1 MLVAAP
7 VDACSLDDPGTL
19 TESSRREQGLCSR
32 HPRSEGR
39 VLGSIL
45 QYVRRHH
52 LALLALFV
60 ALGGTSVAATNAL
73 LPRNSVGSPQVVNGS
88 LLRADL
94 AKKTINELKG
104 NRGPRGL
111 QGPNGA
117 IGAQGPAGSDSTVPG
132 PQGPPGPRGA
142 TGVQGSAGQKGATGT
157 QGLAGP
163 KGATGAQGSAGQ
175 KGVTGA
181 RGPTGAQGAQGD
193 PGTGLAQSFGL
204 TAWTFDP
211 REAESAEYTTQVN
224 VRLVGIWLP
233 AGARIDYLA
242 VPVSV
247 AGAGL
252 TSVELGIYDQ
262 TAMDG
267 GGNPP
272 VARTG
277 DIKENFVAVGWRGNS
292 TPLGFVAPYSGR
304 YYLASAYAGTTR
316 PTVGS
321 VRQTN
326 AFLVGQLPNG
336 VWTGVHAQAQ
346 GTLPDAPASTGVFTN
361 VPIIIAY

>member
-1 MLVAAP
+1 L
-7 VDACSLDDPGTL
+7 G
-19 TESSRREQGLCSR
+19 
-32 HPRSEGR
+32 RS
-39 VLGSIL
+39 IF

-73 LPRNSVGSPQVVNGS
+73 VPRNSVASPQVVNGS

-94 AKKTINELKG
+94 ARKTIEALKG

-111 QGPNGA
+111 EGP
-117 IGAQGPAGSDSTVPG
+117 
-132 PQGPPGPRGA
+132 
-142 TGVQGSAGQKGATGT
+142 KGATGT
-157 QGLAGP
+157 QGPAGSNSTAPGPQGPAGARGATGAEGPAGP
-163 KGATGAQGSAGQ
+163 KGATGAQGPAGADSSVPGPQ
-175 KGVTGA
+175 GPAGADSTVPGPQGPAGPKGA
-181 RGPTGAQGAQGD
+181 TGAQGPAGAQGAKGD
-193 PGTGLAQSFGL
+193 PGAALAHSFGL

-211 REAESAEYTTQVN
+211 REWDSTYYATQAN
-224 VRLVGIWLP
+224 SRLVGIWLP
-233 AGARIDYLA
+233 AGAKIDYLA

-252 TSVELGIYDQ
+252 TAVELGIYDQ

-277 DIKENFVAVGWRGNS
+277 DIKENFLANGWRGNS
-292 TPLGFVAPYSGR
+292 TPLDFVAPYSGR

-316 PTVGS
+316 PTVGNAK
-321 VRQTN
+321 QTN

-336 VWTGVHAQAQ
+336 VWTTVHAQAQ
-346 GTLPDAPASTGVFTN
+346 GTLPNAPASTGVSTN

>member
-1 MLVAAP
+1 L
-7 VDACSLDDPGTL
+7 G
-19 TESSRREQGLCSR
+19 
-32 HPRSEGR
+32 RS
-39 VLGSIL
+39 IF

-73 LPRNSVGSPQVVNGS
+73 VPRNSVASPQVVNGS

-94 AKKTINELKG
+94 AKKTIEALKG

-111 QGPNGA
+111 EGPKGA
-117 IGAQGPAGSDSTVPG
+117 TGAQGPAGSDSTLPGQQGPAGAKGVTGAEGPAGPMGATGAQGPAGADSTVPGPQGQAGADSTVPG
-132 PQGPPGPRGA
+132 PQGPTGPRGA
-142 TGVQGSAGQKGATGT
+142 S
-157 QGLAGP
+157 
-163 KGATGAQGSAGQ
+163 GAQ
-175 KGVTGA
+175 
-181 RGPTGAQGAQGD
+181 GPTGAQGAKGD
-193 PGTGLAQSFGL
+193 PGAALAQSFGL

-211 REAESAEYTTQVN
+211 REWDSTYYSTQIN
-224 VRLVGIWLP
+224 ARLVGIWLP
-233 AGARIDYLA
+233 AGAKIDYLA

-252 TSVELGIYDQ
+252 TAVELGIYDQ
-262 TAMDG
+262 TAMDS

-277 DIKENFVAVGWRGNS
+277 DIKENFAATGWRGNS

-316 PTVGS
+316 PTVGNAK
-321 VRQTN
+321 QTN
-326 AFLVGQLPNG
+326 AFLIGQLPNG
-336 VWTGVHAQAQ
+336 VWTTVHAQAQ
-346 GTLPDAPASTGVFTN
+346 GTLPNAPASTGVFTN

>member
-1 MLVAAP
+1 M
-7 VDACSLDDPGTL
+7 
-19 TESSRREQGLCSR
+19 
-32 HPRSEGR
+32 GR
-39 VLGSIL
+39 SIL

-73 LPRNSVGSPQVVNGS
+73 VPRNSVASPQIVNGS

-94 AKKTINELKG
+94 AKKTIKALKG
-104 NRGPRGL
+104 NIGPRGL
-111 QGPNGA
+111 EGPQGA
-117 IGAQGPAGSDSTVPG
+117 TGAQGPAGADSTVLG
-132 PQGPPGPRGA
+132 PQGPTGA
-142 TGVQGSAGQKGATGT
+142 N
-157 QGLAGP
+157 
-163 KGATGAQGSAGQ
+163 GATGAQ
-175 KGVTGA
+175 
-181 RGPTGAQGAQGD
+181 GPTGAQGAKGD
-193 PGTGLAQSFGL
+193 PGAALAQAFGL

-211 REAESAEYTTQVN
+211 REWDATYYATQVN
-224 VRLVGIWLP
+224 SRLVGIWLP
-233 AGARIDYLA
+233 AGAKIDYLA

-262 TAMDG
+262 TAMDD

-277 DIKENFVAVGWRGNS
+277 DIKANFLATGWRGNS

-304 YYLASAYAGTTR
+304 YYLASAYAGTTL
-316 PTVGS
+316 PTVGNAK
-321 VRQTN
+321 QTN
-326 AFLVGQLPNG
+326 AFLIGQLPNG
-336 VWTGVHAQAQ
+336 VWTSVHAQAQ
-346 GTLPDAPASTGVFTN
+346 GTLPNAPVSTGTFTN

>member
-1 MLVAAP
+1 M
-7 VDACSLDDPGTL
+7 
-19 TESSRREQGLCSR
+19 
-32 HPRSEGR
+32 GR
-39 VLGSIL
+39 SIL

-52 LALLALFV
+52 LALLAMFV

-73 LPRNSVGSPQVVNGS
+73 LPRNSVASPQVVNGS

-94 AKKTINELKG
+94 AKRTIKELKG

-111 QGPNGA
+111 G
-117 IGAQGPAGSDSTVPG
+117 
-132 PQGPPGPRGA
+132 
-142 TGVQGSAGQKGATGT
+142 
-157 QGLAGP
+157 GP
-163 KGATGAQGSAGQ
+163 KGATGAQGPACSDPTVPGPQ
-175 KGVTGA
+175 GPVGPKGATGA
-181 RGPTGAQGAQGD
+181 QGPTGPKGATGAQGPTGAQGAKGD
-193 PGTGLAQSFGL
+193 PGAALAQSFGL

-211 REAESAEYTTQVN
+211 REGESAEYATQVN
-224 VRLVGIWLP
+224 SRLVGIWLP
-233 AGARIDYLA
+233 AGAKIDYLA

-247 AGAGL
+247 AGAAL
-252 TSVELGIYDQ
+252 TAVELGIYDQ

-277 DIKENFVAVGWRGNS
+277 DIKENFVATGWRGNS

-316 PTVGS
+316 PTVGN

-336 VWTGVHAQAQ
+336 VWTAVHAQAQ
-346 GTLPDAPASTGVFTN
+346 GTLPNAPASTGVFTN

>member
-1 MLVAAP
+1 L
-7 VDACSLDDPGTL
+7 G
-19 TESSRREQGLCSR
+19 
-32 HPRSEGR
+32 RS
-39 VLGSIL
+39 IF

-73 LPRNSVGSPQVVNGS
+73 VPRNSVASPQVVNGS

-94 AKKTINELKG
+94 ARKTIEALKG

-111 QGPNGA
+111 EGP
-117 IGAQGPAGSDSTVPG
+117 
-132 PQGPPGPRGA
+132 
-142 TGVQGSAGQKGATGT
+142 KGATGT
-157 QGLAGP
+157 QGPAGSNSTAPGPQGPAGARGATGAEGPAGP
-163 KGATGAQGSAGQ
+163 KGATGAQGPAGADSSVPGPQ
-175 KGVTGA
+175 GPAGADSTVPGPQGPAGPKGA
-181 RGPTGAQGAQGD
+181 TGAQGPAGAQGAKGD
-193 PGTGLAQSFGL
+193 PGAALAHSFGL

-211 REAESAEYTTQVN
+211 REWDSTYYATQAN
-224 VRLVGIWLP
+224 SRLVGIWLP
-233 AGARIDYLA
+233 AGAKIDYLA

-252 TSVELGIYDQ
+252 TAVELGIYDQ

-277 DIKENFVAVGWRGNS
+277 DIKENFLATGWRGNS

-316 PTVGS
+316 PTVGNAK
-321 VRQTN
+321 QTN
-326 AFLVGQLPNG
+326 AFLIGQLPNG
-336 VWTGVHAQAQ
+336 VWTVVHAQAQ
-346 GTLPDAPASTGVFTN
+346 GTLPNAPASTGVSTN

>member
-1 MLVAAP
+1 L
-7 VDACSLDDPGTL
+7 
-19 TESSRREQGLCSR
+19 SR
-32 HPRSEGR
+32 
-39 VLGSIL
+39 SIF

-73 LPRNSVGSPQVVNGS
+73 LPRNSVASPQVVNGS

-94 AKKTINELKG
+94 AKETIKALKG

-111 QGPNGA
+111 EGPKGA
-117 IGAQGPAGSDSTVPG
+117 TGVQGPAGSDSTVPG
-132 PQGPPGPRGA
+132 AQGPA
-142 TGVQGSAGQKGATGT
+142 GSKGATGPEGPAGSKGAT
-157 QGLAGP
+157 GPEGPAGADSSIPGPQGPTGP
-163 KGATGAQGSAGQ
+163 KGATGAQG
-175 KGVTGA
+175 
-181 RGPTGAQGAQGD
+181 PTGAQGAKGD
-193 PGTGLAQSFGL
+193 PGAALAQSFGL
-204 TAWTFDP
+204 TVWTFDP
-211 REAESAEYTTQVN
+211 REGESTEYATQVN
-224 VRLVGIWLP
+224 SRLVGIWLP
-233 AGARIDYLA
+233 AGAKIDYLA

-252 TSVELGIYDQ
+252 TAVELGIYDQ

-277 DIKENFVAVGWRGNS
+277 DIKENFVATGWRGNS

-316 PTVGS
+316 PTVGN

-336 VWTGVHAQAQ
+336 AWTTVHAQAQ
-346 GTLPDAPASTGVFTN
+346 GTLPNAPASTGVFTN

>member
-1 MLVAAP
+1 L
-7 VDACSLDDPGTL
+7 
-19 TESSRREQGLCSR
+19 
-32 HPRSEGR
+32 GR
-39 VLGSIL
+39 SIL

-73 LPRNSVGSPQVVNGS
+73 LPRNSVASPQVVNGS
-88 LLRADL
+88 LLKADL
-94 AKKTINELKG
+94 AKKTIKALKG

-111 QGPNGA
+111 EGPKGA
-117 IGAQGPAGSDSTVPG
+117 TGAQGPAGSGPTDPG
-132 PQGPPGPRGA
+132 PQGP
-142 TGVQGSAGQKGATGT
+142 
-157 QGLAGP
+157 AGP
-163 KGATGAQGSAGQ
+163 KGATGAQGLTGP
-175 KGVTGA
+175 KGATGA
-181 RGPTGAQGAQGD
+181 QGPTGAQGAKGD
-193 PGTGLAQSFGL
+193 PGAALAQSFGL

-211 REAESAEYTTQVN
+211 RDSEATHYATQVN
-224 VRLVGIWLP
+224 SRLVGIWLP
-233 AGARIDYLA
+233 AGAKIDYLA

-247 AGAGL
+247 AGAAL
-252 TSVELGIYDQ
+252 TAVELGIYDQ

-277 DIKENFVAVGWRGNS
+277 DIKANFVAIGWRGNS

-304 YYLASAYAGTTR
+304 YYLASAYAGTTL
-316 PTVGS
+316 PTVGNAK
-321 VRQTN
+321 QTN

-336 VWTGVHAQAQ
+336 VWTAVHAQAQ
-346 GTLPDAPASTGVFTN
+346 GTLPDAPASTGVSTN

>member
-1 MLVAAP
+1 L
-7 VDACSLDDPGTL
+7 
-19 TESSRREQGLCSR
+19 
-32 HPRSEGR
+32 GR
-39 VLGSIL
+39 SIL

-73 LPRNSVGSPQVVNGS
+73 LPRNSVASPQVVNGS
-88 LLRADL
+88 LLKADL
-94 AKKTINELKG
+94 AKKTINALKG

-111 QGPNGA
+111 E
-117 IGAQGPAGSDSTVPG
+117 
-132 PQGPPGPRGA
+132 
-142 TGVQGSAGQKGATGT
+142 
-157 QGLAGP
+157 GP
-163 KGATGAQGSAGQ
+163 KGATGAQGPAGSDPTAPGPQ
-175 KGVTGA
+175 GPAGPNGA
-181 RGPTGAQGAQGD
+181 TGAQGPTGPKGATGAQGPTGVQGAKGD
-193 PGTGLAQSFGL
+193 PAALAQSFGL

-211 REAESAEYTTQVN
+211 REGESAEYATQVN
-224 VRLVGIWLP
+224 SRLVGIWLP

-252 TSVELGIYDQ
+252 TAVELGIYDQ
-262 TAMDG
+262 TAMDD

-277 DIKENFVAVGWRGNS
+277 DIKENFVATGWRGNS

-316 PTVGS
+316 PTVGN

-336 VWTGVHAQAQ
+336 VWTAVHAQAQ
-346 GTLPDAPASTGVFTN
+346 GTLPNAPASTGVFTN

>member
-1 MLVAAP
+1 L
-7 VDACSLDDPGTL
+7 G
-19 TESSRREQGLCSR
+19 
-32 HPRSEGR
+32 RS
-39 VLGSIL
+39 IF

-73 LPRNSVGSPQVVNGS
+73 VPRNSVASPQVVNGS

-94 AKKTINELKG
+94 AKKTIEALKG
-104 NRGPRGL
+104 NLGPRGL
-111 QGPNGA
+111 E
-117 IGAQGPAGSDSTVPG
+117 
-132 PQGPPGPRGA
+132 
-142 TGVQGSAGQKGATGT
+142 
-157 QGLAGP
+157 GP
-163 KGATGAQGSAGQ
+163 KGATGAQGPAGSTSTVPGQ
-175 KGVTGA
+175 QGPAGARGATGA
-181 RGPTGAQGAQGD
+181 EGPAGPTGATGAQGLAGPTGATGAQGLAGSTGATGAQGLAGPTGATGAQGPAGGHGAKGD
-193 PGTGLAQSFGL
+193 PGAPLAQSFDL

-211 REAESAEYTTQVN
+211 REWDSTDYATQAN
-224 VRLVGIWLP
+224 SRLVGIWLP
-233 AGARIDYLA
+233 AGAKIDYLA

-252 TSVELGIYDQ
+252 TAVELGIYDR

-277 DIKENFVAVGWRGNS
+277 DIKENFVATGWRGNS

-316 PTVGS
+316 PTVGNAK
-321 VRQTN
+321 QTN
-326 AFLVGQLPNG
+326 AFLIGQLPNG
-336 VWTGVHAQAQ
+336 VWTTVHAQAQ
-346 GTLPDAPASTGVFTN
+346 GTLPNAPASTGVFTN

>member
-1 MLVAAP
+1 L
-7 VDACSLDDPGTL
+7 G
-19 TESSRREQGLCSR
+19 
-32 HPRSEGR
+32 RSFF
-39 VLGSIL
+39 L
-45 QYVRRHH
+45 YVRRHH
-52 LALLALFV
+52 LALLAMFV

-73 LPRNSVGSPQVVNGS
+73 IARNSVASPQVVNGS

-94 AKKTINELKG
+94 AKQTINALKG

-111 QGPNGA
+111 EGPKGA
-117 IGAQGPAGSDSTVPG
+117 TGAQGPAADSTVPG
-132 PQGPPGPRGA
+132 PQGPAGP
-142 TGVQGSAGQKGATGT
+142 KGATGT
-157 QGLAGP
+157 QGAAGP
-163 KGATGAQGSAGQ
+163 KGATGAQG
-175 KGVTGA
+175 
-181 RGPTGAQGAQGD
+181 PTGTQGAKGD
-193 PGTGLAQSFGL
+193 PGVALAQSFGL

-211 REAESAEYTTQVN
+211 REGESTEYTTQVN
-224 VRLVGIWLP
+224 SRLVGIWLP

-252 TSVELGIYDQ
+252 TAVELGIYDQ

-277 DIKENFVAVGWRGNS
+277 DIKANFVATGWRGNS

-304 YYLASAYAGTTR
+304 YYLASAYAGTTL
-316 PTVGS
+316 PTVGNAK
-321 VRQTN
+321 QTN
-326 AFLVGQLPNG
+326 TFVVGQLPNG
-336 VWTGVHAQAQ
+336 VWTAVHAQAQ
-346 GTLPDAPASTGVFTN
+346 GTLPNAPASTGGFTN

>member
-1 MLVAAP
+1 L
-7 VDACSLDDPGTL
+7 
-19 TESSRREQGLCSR
+19 
-32 HPRSEGR
+32 GR
-39 VLGSIL
+39 SIL

-73 LPRNSVGSPQVVNGS
+73 VPRNSVASPQIVNGS

-94 AKKTINELKG
+94 AKKTIKALKG
-104 NRGPRGL
+104 NIGPRGL
-111 QGPNGA
+111 EGPQGA
-117 IGAQGPAGSDSTVPG
+117 TGAQGPAGADSTVLG
-132 PQGPPGPRGA
+132 PQGPTGA
-142 TGVQGSAGQKGATGT
+142 N
-157 QGLAGP
+157 
-163 KGATGAQGSAGQ
+163 GATGAQ
-175 KGVTGA
+175 
-181 RGPTGAQGAQGD
+181 GPTGAQGAKGD
-193 PGTGLAQSFGL
+193 PGAALAQAFGL

-211 REAESAEYTTQVN
+211 REWDATYYATQVN
-224 VRLVGIWLP
+224 SRLVGIWLP
-233 AGARIDYLA
+233 AGAKIDYLA

-262 TAMDG
+262 TAMDD

-277 DIKENFVAVGWRGNS
+277 DIKANFLATGWRGNS

-304 YYLASAYAGTTR
+304 YYLASAYAGTTL
-316 PTVGS
+316 PTVGNAK
-321 VRQTN
+321 QTN
-326 AFLVGQLPNG
+326 AFLIGQLPNG
-336 VWTGVHAQAQ
+336 VWTSVHAQAQ
-346 GTLPDAPASTGVFTN
+346 GTLPNAPVSTGTFTN

>member
-1 MLVAAP
+1 M
-7 VDACSLDDPGTL
+7 
-19 TESSRREQGLCSR
+19 
-32 HPRSEGR
+32 GR
-39 VLGSIL
+39 SIL

-73 LPRNSVGSPQVVNGS
+73 VPRNSVASPQIVNGS

-94 AKKTINELKG
+94 AKKTVEALKG

-111 QGPNGA
+111 EGPKGA
-117 IGAQGPAGSDSTVPG
+117 TGGQGPAGSTSTVPGQQGPAGARGATGAEGPAGPAGATGAQGLAGPTGATGAQGLAGADSTVPG
-132 PQGPPGPRGA
+132 PQGPTGPKGTTGA
-142 TGVQGSAGQKGATGT
+142 
-157 QGLAGP
+157 QGLAG
-163 KGATGAQGSAGQ
+163 
-175 KGVTGA
+175 
-181 RGPTGAQGAQGD
+181 AQGAKGD
-193 PGTGLAQSFGL
+193 PGAPLAQSFDL

-211 REAESAEYTTQVN
+211 REWDSTYYATQTN
-224 VRLVGIWLP
+224 SRLVGIWLP
-233 AGARIDYLA
+233 AGAKIDYLA

-252 TSVELGIYDQ
+252 TAVELGIYDQ

-277 DIKENFVAVGWRGNS
+277 DIKENFLTVGWRGNS

-304 YYLASAYAGTTR
+304 YYLASAYAGSTR
-316 PTVGS
+316 PTVGNA
-321 VRQTN
+321 RQTN
-326 AFLVGQLPNG
+326 AFLIGQLPNG
-336 VWTGVHAQAQ
+336 VWTTVHAQAQ
-346 GTLPDAPASTGVFTN
+346 GTLPNAPASTGVFTN

>member
-1 MLVAAP
+1 L
-7 VDACSLDDPGTL
+7 G
-19 TESSRREQGLCSR
+19 
-32 HPRSEGR
+32 RS
-39 VLGSIL
+39 IF

-73 LPRNSVGSPQVVNGS
+73 APRNSVASPQVVNGS

-94 AKKTINELKG
+94 AKTTIKALKG

-111 QGPNGA
+111 AGPQGA
-117 IGAQGPAGSDSTVPG
+117 TGAQGPAGADSTVPG
-132 PQGPPGPRGA
+132 AQGP
-142 TGVQGSAGQKGATGT
+142 
-157 QGLAGP
+157 AGP
-163 KGATGAQGSAGQ
+163 KGATGAQGPAGPN
-175 KGVTGA
+175 GA
-181 RGPTGAQGAQGD
+181 TGAQGPPGSGSTVPGPEGPAGPQGATGERGPAGPKGATGGQGPAGAQGAKGD
-193 PGTGLAQSFGL
+193 PGESLAQAFGL

-211 REAESAEYTTQVN
+211 REWDASHYATQAN
-224 VRLVGIWLP
+224 SRLVGVWLP
-233 AGARIDYLA
+233 AGAKIDYLA

-262 TAMDG
+262 TAMDS

-272 VARTG
+272 IARTG
-277 DIKENFVAVGWRGNS
+277 DIKANFVTTGWRGNS
-292 TPLGFVAPYSGR
+292 TALGFVAPYSGR
-304 YYLASAYAGTTR
+304 YYLASAYAGTTL

-321 VRQTN
+321 AKQTS
-326 AFLVGQLPNG
+326 AFVIGQLPNG
-336 VWTGVHAQAQ
+336 VWTNVHAQAQ
-346 GTLPDAPASTGVFTN
+346 GTLPNAPAPTGASTN

>member
-1 MLVAAP
+1 L
-7 VDACSLDDPGTL
+7 
-19 TESSRREQGLCSR
+19 
-32 HPRSEGR
+32 GR
-39 VLGSIL
+39 SIL

-73 LPRNSVGSPQVVNGS
+73 VPRNSVASPQIVNGS

-94 AKKTINELKG
+94 AKKTIKALKG
-104 NRGPRGL
+104 NIGPRGL
-111 QGPNGA
+111 EGPQGA
-117 IGAQGPAGSDSTVPG
+117 TGAQGPAGADSTVLG
-132 PQGPPGPRGA
+132 PQGP
-142 TGVQGSAGQKGATGT
+142 
-157 QGLAGP
+157 AGP
-163 KGATGAQGSAGQ
+163 KGATGAQGPAGADSTVLGPQ
-175 KGVTGA
+175 GPTGA
-181 RGPTGAQGAQGD
+181 NGATGAQGPTGAQGAKGD
-193 PGTGLAQSFGL
+193 PGAALAQAFGL

-211 REAESAEYTTQVN
+211 REWDATYYATQVN
-224 VRLVGIWLP
+224 SRLVGIWLP
-233 AGARIDYLA
+233 AGAKIDYLA

-262 TAMDG
+262 TAMDD

-277 DIKENFVAVGWRGNS
+277 DIKANFLATGWRGNS

-304 YYLASAYAGTTR
+304 YYLASAYAGTTL
-316 PTVGS
+316 PTVGNAK
-321 VRQTN
+321 QTN
-326 AFLVGQLPNG
+326 AFLIGQLPNG
-336 VWTGVHAQAQ
+336 VWTSVHAQAQ
-346 GTLPDAPASTGVFTN
+346 GTLPNAPVSTGTFTN

>member
-1 MLVAAP
+1 M
-7 VDACSLDDPGTL
+7 
-19 TESSRREQGLCSR
+19 
-32 HPRSEGR
+32 GR
-39 VLGSIL
+39 SIL

-52 LALLALFV
+52 LALLAMFV

-73 LPRNSVGSPQVVNGS
+73 LPRNSVASPQVVNGS

-94 AKKTINELKG
+94 AKKTIKELKG

-111 QGPNGA
+111 G
-117 IGAQGPAGSDSTVPG
+117 
-132 PQGPPGPRGA
+132 
-142 TGVQGSAGQKGATGT
+142 
-157 QGLAGP
+157 GP
-163 KGATGAQGSAGQ
+163 KGATGAQGPAGSDPTVPGPQ
-175 KGVTGA
+175 GPDGPKGATGA
-181 RGPTGAQGAQGD
+181 QGPTGPKGATGAQGPTGAQGAKGD
-193 PGTGLAQSFGL
+193 PGAALAQSFGL

-211 REAESAEYTTQVN
+211 REGESAEYATQVN
-224 VRLVGIWLP
+224 SRLVGIWLT

-252 TSVELGIYDQ
+252 TAVELGIYDQ

-277 DIKENFVAVGWRGNS
+277 DIKANFVAIGWRGNS

-304 YYLASAYAGTTR
+304 YYLASAYAGTTL
-316 PTVGS
+316 PTVGNAK
-321 VRQTN
+321 QTN

-336 VWTGVHAQAQ
+336 VWTAVHAQAQ
-346 GTLPDAPASTGVFTN
+346 GTLPDAPASTGVSTN